1 MCTFY
6 SEDGVFFLGILGCCL
21 HLGKPV
27 SSSPLTG
34 VVIPWVY
41 LFFPVHP
48 FRMREPQLSSLT
60 WLPHVACTVSET
72 HTCGSDCSEALRWT
86 VIYFLTLWWPS
97 VAPHSYV
104 LTPHWRTFPSIVRAG
119 RNEVLIWWRAPD
131 SIATGLV
138 ITSAWLRLAAV
149 SLTLLNSLEFL
160 AHGTAC

>member
-1 MCTFY
+1 MHFLFKRQSFLPGDSRVLPAFGETRVKFTTHRGGDSVSLFILSCASFQDEGTTV
-6 SEDGVFFLGILGCCL
+6 VFPYLAPSCRMHSQWDPHMWLRLLWG
-21 HLGKPV
+21 PEV
-27 SSSPLTG
+27 DS
-34 VVIPWVY
+34 Y
-41 LFFPVHP
+41 LFLNL
-48 FRMREPQLSSLT
+48 M
-60 WLPHVACTVSET
+60 VAE
-72 HTCGSDCSEALRWT
+72 CG
-86 VIYFLTLWWPS
+86 P
-97 VAPHSYV
+97 PHSYV